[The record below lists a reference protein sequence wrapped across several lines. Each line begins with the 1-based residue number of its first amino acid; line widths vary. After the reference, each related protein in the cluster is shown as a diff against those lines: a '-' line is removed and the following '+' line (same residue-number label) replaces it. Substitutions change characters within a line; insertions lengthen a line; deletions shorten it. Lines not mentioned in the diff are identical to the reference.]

1 MYCKYLCT
9 FTPTFALGAE
19 CIYYMNVVLN
29 FIKLLKFTL
38 MFKNQIKN
46 CSNLTP
52 LPFFYYLVIFQQ
64 QKFNYNFFYKF
75 LKIKHYVND
84 EQYIG

>member
-1 MYCKYLCT
+1 
-9 FTPTFALGAE
+9 
-19 CIYYMNVVLN
+19 
-29 FIKLLKFTL
+29 
-38 MFKNQIKN
+38 MFKNQMKN

-84 EQYIG
+84 EQYIRVNEFYNTISFIKKCARRGFKKKNLKMHECKQQNTTWD